1 MTGTQRIQLARNKFV
16 GKMGVLKGWGFTNAK
31 LTKVTGTSEK
41 TTAQAIANPFDGA
54 SGSTVLLLLEFYEEE
69 KQRRGVTT
77 L

>member
-1 MTGTQRIQLARNKFV
+1 MTSAQRLQRARNKFA

-31 LTKVTGTSEK
+31 LTKVAGASEK
-41 TTAQAIANPFDGA
+41 TVAQAIADPFNGA

-69 KQRRGVTT
+69 KQRRGITT